1 MRRLL
6 FLICLVSCLALVSY
20 FPLPFS
26 SAELHPDLIKPV
38 GGNIKTLVIDPGH
51 GGKDPGAVGKNHYEK
66 DLALKVA
73 LELRRIVQENMP
85 GIKVVMTREDDTFIE
100 LHRRGEIAKE
110 AGGDF
115 FVSIHCNAL
124 DNRSK
129 YGTETYVL
137 GVNNGQEN
145 YETIIAENESIL
157 FEENY
162 GDMYGGFDP
171 TSPEGFIYFKL
182 LKNVFRSES
191 VRMAEKIEKQ
201 FKTRLGRHSRGVK
214 QAPFVVLYQCGMP
227 AILSEIGFISNREEE
242 KYLASEEGQIYIASS
257 IYRAIKEYNMEL
269 DIPGPRP

>member
-1 MRRLL
+1 M
-6 FLICLVSCLALVSY
+6 VSLALVSY
-20 FPLPFS
+20 YPLPFS
-26 SAELHPDLIKPV
+26 SNELHPYLIKPL
-38 GGNIKTLVIDPGH
+38 GGTIKTLVIDAGH
-51 GGKDPGAVGKNHYEK
+51 GGKDPGAVGKHHSEK

-73 LELRRIVQENMP
+73 FELRRIVEENLP
-85 GIKVVMTREDDTFIE
+85 EIKVVMTREDDTFIE

-115 FVSIHCNAL
+115 FISIHCNAL

-137 GVNNGQEN
+137 GVNDGQEN
-145 YETIIAENESIL
+145 YATIISENESIL

-191 VRMAEKIEKQ
+191 MRMAEKIEGQ
-201 FKTRLGRHSRGVK
+201 YKTRLERHSRGVK

-227 AILSEIGFISNREEE
+227 AILSEIGFISNRKEES
-242 KYLASEEGQIYIASS
+242 YLASEEGQIYIASS

-269 DIPGPRP
+269 ETPRVSQ